1 MVLDARIAGNV
12 TVICVTTPGE
22 GVRVLEQREERHSQE
37 QRAVPAPITGDT
49 APTEGAM
56 GNLGIQSTL
65 GIGTSPVPIGEGGI
79 KEGRPCIEPARTA
92 CARSSS

>member
-37 QRAVPAPITGDT
+37 QRAVPVSITGDI

-65 GIGTSPVPIGEGGI
+65 GMGTGPAPTGEGGI
-79 KEGRPCIEPARTA
+79 KEERLCTEPAKSA
-92 CARSSS
+92 CAKSSS